1 MTDRARWFRRYVL
14 ATMVGFVVLLLPV
27 LWFAL
32 VRAYLSG
39 SWAVTLRFN
48 ALGEGPAELVL
59 VSVLVPVSWLALIAL
74 HELLRETADSG
85 DSNT

>member
-1 MTDRARWFRRYVL
+1 MPDRARWFRRYVL

-39 SWAVTLRFN
+39 TWAVTLRFN
-48 ALGEGPAELVL
+48 ALGEGPSAERYALVTGAE
-59 VSVLVPVSWLALIAL
+59 PRR
-74 HELLRETADSG
+74 HE
-85 DSNT
+85 

>member
-1 MTDRARWFRRYVL
+1 MVDRARWFRRYVL
-14 ATMVGFVVLLLPV
+14 ATVVGLVVLALPM

-39 SWAVTLRFN
+39 TWAVTLRFN

-59 VSVLVPVSWLALIAL
+59 VSVLVPASWLALIAL
-74 HELLRETADSG
+74 HELLRETAE
-85 DSNT
+85 